1 MIEKVIKLSRRIEI
15 KLRRKLKRRRFI
27 RDISNLF
34 PSNLIDVL
42 VYSFEGLPSESEKR
56 LGALVEGLR
65 DEVMNRHLN
74 DSVKTFGSPRSGAA
88 LTDTEGAI
96 VPGAEV
102 ESKNAGFARTG
113 TKVREGIQLKR
124 IAEAMQA
131 RNILELGT
139 NTGLSGCYF
148 LSSYY
153 RPFLHSVEGS
163 AQLCQIAEL
172 NLSRISS
179 DFHVANAF
187 FDDELIELK
196 KREAKFDL
204 AFIDGQHEEQAT
216 LYYANAIK
224 PLLNPGGGILFD
236 DIYWSEGMHRAW
248 CMARDDA
255 DYGITM
261 EVGSRGLCILPT
273 ADESTDRLN
282 LNLSDYLGHP
292 LLTRRGW

>member
-1 MIEKVIKLSRRIEI
+1 MIEKLRKLSRRVEL
-15 KLRRKLKRRRFI
+15 KLRQKLKRKGFI
-27 RDISNLF
+27 RDVSNLL
-34 PSNLIDVL
+34 PSNLVDLL
-42 VYSFEGLPSESEKR
+42 VYSFEGVPSESERR
-56 LGALVEGLR
+56 LGTLVEGFR
-65 DEVMNRHLN
+65 DEVKSRHRN
-74 DSVKTFGSPRSGAA
+74 DSVKTYGSPRSGVA
-88 LTDTEGAI
+88 LTDTSGA
-96 VPGAEV
+96 VMPGDEV

-131 RNILELGT
+131 QNILELGT

-153 RPFLHSVEGS
+153 RPFLHSIEGS

-179 DFHVANAF
+179 EFHVANAF

-196 KREAKFDL
+196 KRGANFDL

-224 PLLNPGGGILFD
+224 PLLTPGGGILFD

-248 CMARDDA
+248 CAARDDA
-255 DYGITM
+255 DYEITL
-261 EVGSRGLCILPT
+261 EVGSRGLCILPKVKN
-273 ADESTDRLN
+273 STERLN
-282 LNLSDYLGHP
+282 LNLSDYLGRP